1 MARKKRWTY
10 TEEKLLI
17 DNYSITTIKEL
28 MARFPGRDEDSIN
41 SKVKRLKA
49 AGKIKGGKTEET
61 KQRSYE
67 QRGDDFIFTIDQ
79 K

>member
-17 DNYSITTIKEL
+17 DKYSTTTIKEE
-28 MARFPGRDEDSIN
+28 MAMFPGRDEDSIN
-41 SKVKRLKA
+41 SKIKRLKA
-49 AGKIKGGKTEET
+49 AGKIVGGKTEET
-61 KQRSYE
+61 IQRAYE
-67 QRGDDFIFTIDQ
+67 QRGDDFIFTVDQ